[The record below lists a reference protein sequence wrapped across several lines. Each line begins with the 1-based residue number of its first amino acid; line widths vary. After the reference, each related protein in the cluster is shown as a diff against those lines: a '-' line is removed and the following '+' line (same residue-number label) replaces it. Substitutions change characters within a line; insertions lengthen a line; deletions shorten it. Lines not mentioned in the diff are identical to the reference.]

1 MLFIELEYTIATE
14 EAERIG
20 VDHIAKYSNNNTM
33 VESTVAEHL
42 NAQYSA
48 INLLN
53 NRINVMFEY
62 VKCVKQNKLSKNNE
76 ILREIRSLCHRLPII
91 KNEKFYKQY
100 YMVSISSNLVN
111 LKLSMK
117 VSPFSFQAIQ
127 RHTLDSVFRHANAVF

>member
-1 MLFIELEYTIATE
+1 MLFIELEYSIATE

-20 VDHIAKYSNNNTM
+20 VDHIAKYSNANTM
-33 VESTVAEHL
+33 VQSTVAENL

-62 VKCVKQNKLSKNNE
+62 VKCVKQNKLKKNNE

-91 KNEKFYKQY
+91 KSEKFYKQY
-100 YMVSISSNLVN
+100 YMVSIKKN
-111 LKLSMK
+111 
-117 VSPFSFQAIQ
+117 
-127 RHTLDSVFRHANAVF
+127 